1 MKNNRKNKINPKY
14 VLAALSLLCIAGIGL
29 SLFRGFS
36 MPAAGTIVN
45 SLMAPMQ
52 EGINSFGNFTAGIAQ
67 RKHKTTQLQNENEE
81 LNNEVDK
88 LQAKLTAMENNL
100 SDYEDLLDLL
110 ALSEKYPSYDMTGAR
125 IIGKDAGNW
134 YDTFTINKGSVD
146 GIKKDMNV
154 VAGNGLVGIVT
165 QVNANSAVVRSI
177 IDDASNVSGMISK
190 NRDIC
195 IVNGDLTLMDSGLLD
210 VELITKGSTVVK
222 GDEVVTSYIS
232 DKYLPGLLI
241 GYISDVTE
249 DDTELTLSA
258 KLTPAVDFQHLSN
271 VLVIKQLKED
281 MKETGSASET
291 LAPDTQSTS
300 EAQSDTADST
310 DSSEEGE

>member
-1 MKNNRKNKINPKY
+1 MKNNKKNKINPKY

-52 EGINSFGNFTAGIAQ
+52 EGINSFGNFTAGIVQ

-134 YDTFTINKGSVD
+134 YDTFTI
-146 GIKKDMNV
+146 
-154 VAGNGLVGIVT
+154 AGNGLVGIVT

-249 DDTELTLSA
+249 NDTELTLSA
-258 KLTPAVDFQHLSN
+258 KLTPTVDFQHLSN

-291 LAPDTQSTS
+291 VASDTQSTS
-300 EAQSDTADST
+300 ETQSDTADST